1 MTPAKAPA
9 TNRDDAVKARQ
20 GAFLEAYAKVG
31 NITESAA
38 LAGHDRAQVYRWSE
52 ADLHGFRERFH
63 NAKERYADKLE
74 RLMHERLADPAGNR
88 GSDVLLIFALK
99 AVRREKY
106 GDNGQP
112 DDEAARE
119 LIRELRALQRRN
131 REAKRKAIDVVPSA
145 DDVEKPADSA

>member
-1 MTPAKAPA
+1 
-9 TNRDDAVKARQ
+9 
-20 GAFLEAYAKVG
+20 
-31 NITESAA
+31 
-38 LAGHDRAQVYRWSE
+38 
-52 ADLHGFRERFH
+52 
-63 NAKERYADKLE
+63 
-74 RLMHERLADPAGNR
+74 MHERLADPAGNR

-119 LIRELRALQRRN
+119 LIKELRALQRRN
-131 REAKRKAIDVVPSA
+131 REAKRKAIDVVHTA